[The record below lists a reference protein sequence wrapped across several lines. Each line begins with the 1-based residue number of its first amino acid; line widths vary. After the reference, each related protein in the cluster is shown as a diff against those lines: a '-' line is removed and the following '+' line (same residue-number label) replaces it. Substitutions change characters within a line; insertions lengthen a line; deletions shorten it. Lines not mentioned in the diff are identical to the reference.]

1 VGGPQ
6 GVPVSLPLGQEHHR
20 HMRRTAEF
28 DAFGPWIDEV
38 HTPEDVPR
46 LFRDHRLDLQH
57 ADLVL
62 KVPRR
67 ISRRDAN
74 PDMDLYDHLVVAD
87 HRGLEVLTREG
98 STYRHRRVATEHV
111 AVIHSSVDL
120 LDGRFHVLDTA
131 SDAGRRLA
139 FRYNSVS
146 HELVERLVHVLRTNA
161 RRHLGVRDLPAPAP
175 AHPLQLGL
183 RDLGDDEIALVTEQR
198 DIAEHERDIV
208 PIAAHGRR
216 AVPRRGGA
224 LHGVLD
230 TLRPVTLQG
239 AVVCAT
245 PSEVHL
251 VHRREWFSS
260 GRRPVS
266 SVAHTLWVLPQVSRV
281 SEHPSERY
289 EDVDVITVTSGKAS
303 VKVPFPEGSDSV
315 TALREALT
323 APTRH

>member
-1 VGGPQ
+1 M
-6 GVPVSLPLGQEHHR
+6 
-20 HMRRTAEF
+20 MRRTAEF

-38 HTPEDVPR
+38 HTPDEVPR
-46 LFRDHRLDLQH
+46 LFRGHAIDLQH

-74 PDMDLYDHLVVAD
+74 PDMDLYDHLVVVD
-87 HRGLEVLTREG
+87 RRGLEVLTRDG
-98 STYRHRRVATEHV
+98 SSYRHRRIATEHV
-111 AVIHSSVDL
+111 AVVHSSVDL
-120 LDGRFHVLDTA
+120 LDGRFHVLDTTA
-131 SDAGRRLA
+131 DAGRPLG

-146 HELVERLVHVLRTNA
+146 HELVERLVHVLRANV
-161 RRHLGVRDLPAPAP
+161 RRHLGVPDLPPP
-175 AHPLQLGL
+175 EQPLQLGL

-216 AVPRRGGA
+216 VVPRRGGA

-230 TLRPVTLQG
+230 TVRPVTLQG

-251 VHRREWFSS
+251 VHRREWFSA

-266 SVAHTLWVLPQVSRV
+266 SVAHTLWVLPHVSRV

-289 EDVDVITVTSGKAS
+289 GDVDVIAVSSGKAS
-303 VKVPFPEGSDSV
+303 VEIPFPEGSDSV
-315 TALREALT
+315 AALREALT
-323 APTRH
+323 AATRR